1 MSKTVSELLV
11 VVQGGRSG
19 FTQDITARQH
29 RLTADEPTSSGG
41 EDMGATPYELL
52 LAALGACTSITLKM
66 YARQKNWPLEEVV
79 VRLGHSRIHAADC
92 AECET
97 KEGMLD
103 RIDRE
108 LELKGPLTPEQKARL
123 LEIAEKCPV
132 HRMLTSEVNIRSW
145 LA

>member
-52 LAALGACTSITLKM
+52 LAALGACTSITLRM
-66 YARQKNWPLEEVV
+66 YARQKKWPLEEVV
-79 VRLGHSRIHAADC
+79 VRLGYSRIHAADC

-97 KEGMLD
+97 KEGILD

-108 LELKGPLTPEQKARL
+108 LELKGPLTQEQKARL

-132 HRMLTSEVNIRSW
+132 HRTLTSEVNIRSW
-145 LA
+145 LR

>member
-19 FTQDITARQH
+19 FTQDIVARQH